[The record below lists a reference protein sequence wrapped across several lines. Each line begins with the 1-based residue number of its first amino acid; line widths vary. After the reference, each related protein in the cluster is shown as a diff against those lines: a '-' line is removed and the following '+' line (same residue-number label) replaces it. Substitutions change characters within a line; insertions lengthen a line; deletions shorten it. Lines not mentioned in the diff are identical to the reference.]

1 MKIGWTPKLLRSFK
15 HLICKNPNLRPL
27 LEKTLKQLSE
37 NPFHPTLRT
46 HKLKGELEEIWSCS
60 INYQYRILFEFVLI
74 PPFKEGLE
82 GLLVA
87 IIRGFHIILLSN
99 AYN

>member
-1 MKIGWTPKLLRSFK
+1 MKIGWTPKSLRSFK
-15 HLICKNPNLRPL
+15 RLIRKNPHLIPL

-60 INYQYRILFEFVLI
+60 INYQYRILFEFVRNTQ
-74 PPFKEGLE
+74 EE
-82 GLLVA
+82 DA
-87 IIRGFHIILLSN
+87 ILLLN
-99 AYN
+99 LGTHDEVY

>member
-1 MKIGWTPKLLRSFK
+1 MKIGWTPKSLRSFK
-15 HLICKNPNLRPL
+15 RLIRKNPNLIPL

-60 INYQYRILFEFVLI
+60 INYQYRILFEFVRNTQ
-74 PPFKEGLE
+74 EE
-82 GLLVA
+82 DA
-87 IIRGFHIILLSN
+87 ILLLN
-99 AYN
+99 LGTHDEVY